1 MMPLGD
7 DNSQIKS
14 TPIVNYTLIA
24 LNILFFFIEMQG
36 GEAFITKWA
45 YIPSRFLAHPAAE
58 WSTLFTSMFM
68 HAGFAHIF
76 GNMLYL
82 YIFGDNVEDR
92 MGRLPYLIFYLVCG
106 LGATFSQTFFD
117 TASSIPNAGA
127 SGAIAGVLGAYI
139 FMYPQGKVNVLVNQR
154 VTQMPALFVIGVWF
168 ALQFASGVSS
178 LYSAHGSEGGVA
190 YMAHVGGFLSGLA
203 ISIILSPFFRQDKQ

>member
-14 TPIVNYTLIA
+14 APFINYILIL
-24 LNILFFFIEMQG
+24 LNIVVFLFEMAG
-36 GEAFITKWA
+36 GEDFVEKWA
-45 YIPSRFLAHPAAE
+45 YIPSRFLAHPASE
-58 WSTLFTSMFM
+58 WPTLFTSMFM
-68 HAGFAHIF
+68 HAGFMHLG

-92 MGRLPYLIFYLVCG
+92 LGRVRYLFFYLVCG
-106 LGATFSQTFFD
+106 LAATFSQTLMD
-117 TASSIPNAGA
+117 TSSSIPNVGA

-139 FMYPQGKVNVLVNQR
+139 FMYPNEKIKVLMGQQIVM
-154 VTQMPALFVIGVWF
+154 MPALFVIGIWF
-168 ALQFASGVSS
+168 LLQFMSGVSS
-178 LYSAHGSEGGVA
+178 LYSTESEGGVA

-203 ISIILSPFFRQDKQ
+203 ISILLTPFLKKE